1 MPKVMSCVAMAC
13 RYGIERA
20 QDALRRL
27 RRVPLTDHAEHVAAI
42 GDLHPKAQF
51 QLAQVFVE
59 GTVEIGQAFVVLG
72 FEDEIALWEG
82 AHWRKA

>member
-1 MPKVMSCVAMAC
+1 LPVPAGPMPKLMSCDGDGLV
-13 RYGIERA
+13 
-20 QDALRRL
+20 Q